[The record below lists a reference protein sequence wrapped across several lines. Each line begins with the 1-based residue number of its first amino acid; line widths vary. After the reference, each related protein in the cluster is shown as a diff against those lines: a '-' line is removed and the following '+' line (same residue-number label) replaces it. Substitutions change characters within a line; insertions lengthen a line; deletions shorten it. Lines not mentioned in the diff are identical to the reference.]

1 MTHHLTWGGKNNLGY
16 ISLLHPS
23 KLASRQPKY
32 LAEHR
37 LLLFL
42 GKKIC
47 HFIHDFHPHWI
58 ARLGLPDTNGEHD
71 QLGLHVV
78 ERSCIRGDQATISAS
93 TPETRH
99 KETKRKEHKTN
110 NQFSVGMSILQ
121 SSMDMEAERH
131 LSFLQDKRGQ
141 SSVLT
146 EVKKEC
152 SHICKMCTF
161 VSFCSQ
167 KECSWNICALKV
179 SK

>member
-1 MTHHLTWGGKNNLGY
+1 MTQDEIQRMDDDGENLLRTLVSTFPHGVTLKNGTFR
-16 ISLLHPS
+16 SAFCTE
-23 KLASRQPKY
+23 K
-32 LAEHR
+32 
-37 LLLFL
+37 
-42 GKKIC
+42 
-47 HFIHDFHPHWI
+47 PHSI
-58 ARLGLPDTNGEHD
+58 VHSGQNYRFMGRCKNYNT
-71 QLGLHVV
+71 
-78 ERSCIRGDQATISAS
+78 S

-99 KETKRKEHKTN
+99 KETKRKAHKTS

>member
-1 MTHHLTWGGKNNLGY
+1 MHWYVRYRARFMTQDEIQRMDHDDGENLLRTLVSTFLQERDVSVCICTEKPHSIVHSGRNYRFMGRCKNYN
-16 ISLLHPS
+16 
-23 KLASRQPKY
+23 
-32 LAEHR
+32 
-37 LLLFL
+37 
-42 GKKIC
+42 
-47 HFIHDFHPHWI
+47 
-58 ARLGLPDTNGEHD
+58 T
-71 QLGLHVV
+71 
-78 ERSCIRGDQATISAS
+78 S

-99 KETKRKEHKTN
+99 KETKRKAHKTN

-146 EVKKEC
+146 EVRKEC
-152 SHICKMCTF
+152 SHICKVCTF

>member
-1 MTHHLTWGGKNNLGY
+1 MLNKSVYNAQSAPALCVIEEDVDHGTRY
-16 ISLLHPS
+16 ISQFV
-23 KLASRQPKY
+23 AV
-32 LAEHR
+32 
-37 LLLFL
+37 
-42 GKKIC
+42 C
-47 HFIHDFHPHWI
+47 PHSHLEKQSET
-58 ARLGLPDTNGEHD
+58 A
-71 QLGLHVV
+71 
-78 ERSCIRGDQATISAS
+78 IRNYRFMGRCKNYNTS

-99 KETKRKEHKTN
+99 KETKRKAHKTN